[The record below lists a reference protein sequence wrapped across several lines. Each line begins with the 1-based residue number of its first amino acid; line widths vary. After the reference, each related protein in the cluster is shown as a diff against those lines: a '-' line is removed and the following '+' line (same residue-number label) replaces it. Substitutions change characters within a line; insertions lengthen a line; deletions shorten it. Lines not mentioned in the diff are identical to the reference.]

1 MLSTAVVPF
10 YIPTSSVR
18 GLQFLHILTSTLFSI
33 LKFYYYFHPGGCKWY
48 LIVGFVVLLFG
59 CTGPSLLCS
68 LSLAAESRGCSLV
81 VVPGL
86 PLVVAS
92 VVGVHWLSAHGL
104 STCLKSVHCSTQ
116 VSGFVVLGLSSY
128 DTRLSCSA
136 ACGISS
142 HQGLTLCPLHW
153 QADSYPLYHLGSPHC
168 GFDVHLLKE
177 EGL

>member
-86 PLVVAS
+86 SLVVAS

-104 STCLKSVHCSTQ
+104 STCGSRACTAALRFQDSWYSGSVVMT
-116 VSGFVVLGLSSY
+116 
-128 DTRLSCSA
+128 
-136 ACGISS
+136 
-142 HQGLTLCPLHW
+142 QGLVALQPVE
-153 QADSYPLYHLGSPHC
+153 SPHTR
-168 GFDVHLLKE
+168 G
-177 EGL
+177 